1 MGQRDGAMTYAGNG
15 FPAPPTPHRAPRAD
29 PVAAA
34 ILLIAGAIGIWQ
46 LLLPWRTT
54 SPGRRRIRHR

>member
-1 MGQRDGAMTYAGNG
+1 MGQRTVRWRDRGRAGPG
-15 FPAPPTPHRAPRAD
+15 TPSIVARPEAD

-54 SPGRRRIRHR
+54 SPGRHRIRRR